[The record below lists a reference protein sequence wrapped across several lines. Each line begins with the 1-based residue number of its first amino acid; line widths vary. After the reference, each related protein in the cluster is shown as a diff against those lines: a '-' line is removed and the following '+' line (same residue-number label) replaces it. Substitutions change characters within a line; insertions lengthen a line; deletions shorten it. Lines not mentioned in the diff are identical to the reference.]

1 MSKSQT
7 VQGVH
12 APAPRLTLWVPT
24 LVFLALT
31 ALALAAGA
39 LLAGLAALR

>member
-1 MSKSQT
+1 MSQPRT
-7 VQGVH
+7 VLGVH

-24 LVFLALT
+24 IVFLALT

-39 LLAGLAALR
+39 LLAGVAALR